1 MQTNIIVFTAPK
13 ITHPPHSPIMHRL
26 GVGTTAAA
34 AAAAAA
40 LCCLPK
46 LRTLNVVLLSRLA
59 CTR

>member
-34 AAAAAA
+34 AA